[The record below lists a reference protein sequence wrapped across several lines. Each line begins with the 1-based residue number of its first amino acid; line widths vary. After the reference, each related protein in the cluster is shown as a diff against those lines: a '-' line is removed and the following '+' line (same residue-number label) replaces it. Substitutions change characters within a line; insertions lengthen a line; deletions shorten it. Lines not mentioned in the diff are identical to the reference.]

1 MCGSFSIKDN
11 MNKECIGQICGKAF
25 YWLLTICLWLLF
37 IYWAGLATLK
47 YIAEPVTTAIQYK
60 REIQPVFP
68 LISICEADIPKK
80 NNSQIRNILRECLID
95 GKDLDMVRF
104 FATVQSCLGDIP
116 DLDVETMMTK
126 FQNYNLEKYV
136 ENVTIR
142 TDEII
147 MQESSLMNQADNIW
161 SMTFHYKF
169 GPCFT
174 LDVQGTFTLWSVK
187 LFLGKF

>member
-1 MCGSFSIKDN
+1 

-25 YWLLTICLWLLF
+25 YWLLTICLWILF

-47 YIAEPVTTAIQYK
+47 YIDEPVTTAIQYK
-60 REIQPVFP
+60 REIQPIFP

-80 NNSQIRNILRECLID
+80 NDSQIRNILRECLIG

-174 LDVQGTFTLWSVK
+174 LDVQGTFTLWSFK
-187 LFLGKF
+187 

>member
-1 MCGSFSIKDN
+1 
-11 MNKECIGQICGKAF
+11 
-25 YWLLTICLWLLF
+25 
-37 IYWAGLATLK
+37 
-47 YIAEPVTTAIQYK
+47 
-60 REIQPVFP
+60 
-68 LISICEADIPKK
+68 
-80 NNSQIRNILRECLID
+80 
-95 GKDLDMVRF
+95 MVRF
-104 FATVQSCLGDIP
+104 FETVQSCLEDIP

-126 FQNYNLEKYV
+126 FQNYTLEKYV

-147 MQESSLMNQADNIW
+147 MQEPSLMNQTDNIW

-187 LFLGKF
+187 QFLGEF